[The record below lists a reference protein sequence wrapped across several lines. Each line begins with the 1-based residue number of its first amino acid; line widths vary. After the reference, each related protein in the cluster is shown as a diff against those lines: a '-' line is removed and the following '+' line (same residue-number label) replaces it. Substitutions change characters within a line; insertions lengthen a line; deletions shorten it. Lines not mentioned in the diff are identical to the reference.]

1 MVNLFQSNAED
12 FQYILDSLGQTVQIN
27 NQPVNAV
34 ISNSTL
40 STDTDDK
47 KISTL
52 TAISRGDRVHFNNE
66 DWIILSEVNG
76 QRNGRYRAYMRVS
89 DYSIKFNFQGMVKAF
104 PTIVDGKVFD
114 VETGQYMP
122 LPNSKIL
129 VTLQENQETL
139 LITVGQRFIKMGR
152 AWAVEGIDRTQKGL
166 LILWCKQDQFN
177 EAVDD
182 IENEIADAGS
192 YVYALDIT
200 NTDTTIQ
207 KDSTLELNVSVTLNG
222 QVVTDKTV
230 VFSSSDSN
238 IATVD
243 ENGLITARNTGSVT
257 ITAQLADKTEVKDTI
272 LLTVEEV
279 PSASFSIMITSTS
292 SKPNEIDVGGYS
304 KTYNANVYKGNK
316 NITDGSQPVTWA
328 IYADNQ
334 TSSTTR
340 AVITSQNGTS
350 CTVKSN
356 DNYDQGYVQLK
367 ATLKSDN
374 SVTAWY
380 RINIVSLW

>member
-1 MVNLFQSNAED
+1 MVNLFQSNAYD
-12 FQYILDSLGQTVQIN
+12 FKYILDSLGQDVLLN
-27 NQPVNAV
+27 NQTVKAV
-34 ISNSTL
+34 ISNTKL
-40 STDTDDK
+40 STDVDDK

-52 TAISRGDRVHFNNE
+52 TTISRGDIVHFNNE

-76 QRNGRYRAYMRVS
+76 QRSGRYRAYMRVC
-89 DYSIKFNFQGMVKAF
+89 DYPIKFNFQGIVKQF

-114 VETGQYMP
+114 VEIGQFMT

-129 VTLQENQETL
+129 VTLQENNETL
-139 LITVGQRFIKMGR
+139 LIAVGQRFIKMGR
-152 AWAVEGIDRTQKGL
+152 AWVVEGIDRTEKGL
-166 LILWCKQDQFN
+166 LKLWCKQDQFN
-177 EAVDD
+177 DAVDD
-182 IENEIADAGS
+182 RENEIADAKK

-200 NTDTTIQ
+200 NTETTIQ
-207 KDSTLELNVSVTLNG
+207 LGNTLQLNVATTLNG
-222 QVVTDKTV
+222 KTV
-230 VFSSSDSN
+230 SGMVIIYSSDDTN

-243 ENGLITARNTGSVT
+243 SSGLITMVNAGTVI
-257 ITAQLADKTEVKDTI
+257 ITAQLADKPDVKDTI
-272 LLTVEEV
+272 ILTIEEV

-304 KTYNANVYKGNK
+304 KTYNANVYKGNT

>member
-1 MVNLFQSNAED
+1 MVNIFQSNPD
-12 FQYILDSLGQTVQIN
+12 DYQYILDTLGQDVLIN
-27 NQPVNAV
+27 NQPVKA
-34 ISNSTL
+34 IFSNSTL
-40 STDTDDK
+40 STDVDDK

-52 TAISRGDRVHFNNE
+52 TAISRGDIVHYNNE

-114 VETGQYMP
+114 VETGQYMT

-129 VTLQENQETL
+129 VTLQESQETL

-272 LLTVEEV
+272 LLTVEEI
-279 PSASFSIMITSTS
+279 PASFSVTITSTNS
-292 SKPNEIDVGGYS
+292 IPTEIKNGQS
-304 KTYNANVYKGNK
+304 KTYNAEVRVGSTL
-316 NITDGSQPVTWA
+316 ITDGSQPVTWSL
-328 IYADNQ
+328 YADNQ
-334 TSSTTR
+334 SSTTTL
-340 AVITSQNGTS
+340 ATVTSQSGTS
-350 CTVKSN
+350 CTVKNNNANS
-356 DNYDQGYVQLK
+356 GYVQLK
-367 ATLKSDN
+367 ATLNSDP
-374 SVTAWY
+374 SVFSWY
-380 RINIVSLW
+380 RIQMKSLI

>member
-1 MVNLFQSNAED
+1 M
-12 FQYILDSLGQTVQIN
+12 
-27 NQPVNAV
+27 
-34 ISNSTL
+34 
-40 STDTDDK
+40 
-47 KISTL
+47 
-52 TAISRGDRVHFNNE
+52 
-66 DWIILSEVNG
+66 SEVNG
-76 QRNGRYRAYMRVS
+76 QRSGRYRAYMRVC
-89 DYSIKFNFQGMVKAF
+89 DYPIKFNFQGMVKAF

-272 LLTVEEV
+272 LLTVEEI
-279 PSASFSIMITSTS
+279 PASFSVTITSTNS
-292 SKPNEIDVGGYS
+292 IPTEIKNGQS
-304 KTYNANVYKGNK
+304 KTYNAEVRVGSTL
-316 NITDGSQPVTWA
+316 ITDGSQSVTWSL
-328 IYADNQ
+328 YADNQ
-334 TSSTTR
+334 SSTTTL
-340 AVITSQNGTS
+340 ATVTSQSGTS
-350 CTVKSN
+350 CTVKNNNANS
-356 DNYDQGYVQLK
+356 GYVQLK
-367 ATLKSDN
+367 ATLNSDP
-374 SVTAWY
+374 SVISWY
-380 RINIVSLW
+380 RIQMKSLI